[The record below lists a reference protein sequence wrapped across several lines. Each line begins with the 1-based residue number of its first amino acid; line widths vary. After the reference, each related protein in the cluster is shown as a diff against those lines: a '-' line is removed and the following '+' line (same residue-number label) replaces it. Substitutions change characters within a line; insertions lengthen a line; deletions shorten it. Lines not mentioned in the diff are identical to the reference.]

1 MTQIDLSATLATNND
16 QYLFQPIEN
25 HAQDGRYVLREDGVI
40 QTLMARM
47 GTGGG
52 ECASDP
58 PVLFREERRG
68 SFVGDKVSSTVLV
81 CNSKDVIL
89 FQRKEGPPPVNEA
102 YGVDCRN
109 GCLLPE
115 RTPTLQAVCGK
126 SLNGGGT
133 IMRHYLVR
141 RLMPVE
147 CARLQG
153 MPDDWCSKVPHKDT
167 PEYKLWGNG
176 MALPCILYMMEG
188 AAEVI
193 QRRNLSRLLGG

>member
-1 MTQIDLSATLATNND
+1 MSTAGAHSDTAS
-16 QYLFQPIEN
+16 
-25 HAQDGRYVLREDGVI
+25 RLRQV
-40 QTLMARM
+40 
-47 GTGGG
+47 
-52 ECASDP
+52 
-58 PVLFREERRG
+58 
-68 SFVGDKVSSTVLV
+68 
-81 CNSKDVIL
+81 
-89 FQRKEGPPPVNEA
+89 
-102 YGVDCRN
+102 
-109 GCLLPE
+109 PE
-115 RTPTLQAVCGK
+115 W
-126 SLNGGGT
+126 GGT